1 MNYLIKQAKFIPLL
15 FFVPVTIAGFLVP
28 SYSMIK
34 QQGSEITLTTYKTA
48 IFILES
54 GALLSGLSGILLAL
68 GIMLKYKRFY
78 LSSVILIVFSI
89 SMISNGLFPMGS
101 PMHGFYGI
109 GLSLMLLPF
118 ISCYELKNEMV
129 RKTFFKI
136 SIISGFVMFIYF
148 WSTIVGLDPQDYQGL
163 TQRIAAIF
171 MFGWIAYLAY
181 ELEKSVSM

>member
-15 FFVPVTIAGFLVP
+15 FFVPITIAGFLVP
-28 SYSMIK
+28 GYDMIK
-34 QQGSEITLTTYKTA
+34 QQGSEITLTTYKNA
-48 IFILES
+48 ILILES

-68 GIMLKYKRFY
+68 GMMLKYKRFY
-78 LSSVILIVFSI
+78 LSSAILIVFSI
-89 SMISNGLFPMGS
+89 SMMSNGLFPMGS

-118 ISCYELKNEMV
+118 ISCYELKNESV
-129 RKTFFKI
+129 RKTFFKL

-148 WSTIVGLDPQDYQGL
+148 WSMIVGLDPQGYQGL
-163 TQRIAAIF
+163 TQRIAAVF

-181 ELEKSVSM
+181 ELEKNVAT